1 MNGKNRNRVPVL
13 MYHSVSEAG
22 EGRKK
27 VRTTNP
33 EYTLPAGTFRRQM
46 QLVADGGCRT
56 VHLYDLVN
64 GTAGENSV
72 ALTFDDCLL
81 DAGRYA
87 VPILREKDL
96 KATFFAVTDL
106 VGREGYADWDMLREM
121 AGNGMSIQSHGVSH
135 EPLSEMGEKRIR
147 NELETSKKT
156 IEDRLGTAVDF
167 LSAPHGMF
175 DGRVR
180 ETARSLGYR
189 GICTSEPGYSHT
201 LGTPAVIKRIN
212 VPGTC
217 TSGRFKG
224 ILARR
229 HEAIRSYALAKS
241 LKNAVKGVLG
251 YQLYRKLY
259 SARYRIAK

>member
-1 MNGKNRNRVPVL
+1 
-13 MYHSVSEAG
+13 MYHSVSEGG
-22 EGRKK
+22 ERPRKI
-27 VRTTNP
+27 RATNP
-33 EYTLPAGTFRRQM
+33 EYTLPAGTFRSQM

-56 VHLYDLVN
+56 VYLQDLVN

-81 DAGRYA
+81 DAGIYA

-106 VGREGYADWDMLREM
+106 VGREGYAGWDMLREM
-121 AGNGMSIQSHGVSH
+121 AGNGMSIQSHGASH
-135 EPLSEMGEKRIR
+135 EPLSEMRAERIR
-147 NELETSKKT
+147 QELETSKKT

-180 ETARSLGYR
+180 EAARSLGYR

-212 VPGTC
+212 VPDTC

-229 HEAIRSYALAKS
+229 HEAICSYALAKS
-241 LKNAVKGVLG
+241 LKNVVKGVLG

-259 SARYRIAK
+259 TARYRIAK